1 MPPSSWTAIAHG
13 MRLGRGR
20 CFAPRMVKTAAA
32 KIDDSVKQAF
42 QTGLFT
48 LSEIVFDKD
57 HRRAVVTYSFV
68 CGTLCGNGD
77 TLLLKKVGQ
86 HWRVAK
92 RCGGWIS

>member
-1 MPPSSWTAIAHG
+1 MTRQNLVKKAIDDHQK
-13 MRLGRGR
+13 
-20 CFAPRMVKTAAA
+20 VTTEQ
-32 KIDDSVKQAF
+32 IDDSVKQAF

-48 LSEIVFDKD
+48 LSEIVFDKE